1 MATTMILA
9 IAERQNKDIFE
20 MKETQRDAARRR
32 RQTRRHNRSRDRG
45 HGPPSQ
51 WRRLQLDPTHA
62 EQCDHGTARPAN
74 DHGQT
79 RMRSRFPPFDASD
92 FRPTKLDSRQPNTA
106 PTTPAMKG
114 PCDCCRHPL
123 RSAPPR
129 PRAA

>member
-9 IAERQNKDIFE
+9 IAERQNKDVYE
-20 MKETQRDAARRR
+20 MKETQAP
-32 RQTRRHNRSRDRG
+32 N
-45 HGPPSQ
+45 SQ

-79 RMRSRFPPFDASD
+79 RTRSRFPPLDASD

-123 RSAPPR
+123 RPAPPR